1 MTSEEIFLGLLVLFS
16 VLFTAITL
24 WLRTFT
30 EPKVPPPP
38 EPKPS
43 PAALRIPR
51 VSPPGQP
58 RSSRHDVLPGATLK
72 AAEPAATRQ
81 PARAWV
87 GDLQDVRRGM
97 ILMAIL
103 GPCRGLERPGQPPS
117 VPPNSG

>member
-16 VLFTAITL
+16 VLFTTITL

-30 EPKVPPPP
+30 EPKVPPAP

-43 PAALRIPR
+43 PAALRIPP
-51 VSPPGQP
+51 VGPP
-58 RSSRHDVLPGATLK
+58 RSSPRDVLAGSRPR
-72 AAEPAATRQ
+72 AAEPAVTLR

-87 GDLQDVRRGM
+87 GDLQDVRRAM

-117 VPPNSG
+117 ISP

>member
-1 MTSEEIFLGLLVLFS
+1 MTAEEIFLGLLVLFA
-16 VLFTAITL
+16 VLFTAVTL

-30 EPKVPPPP
+30 EPNVPPPP

-43 PAALRIPR
+43 PTAPRIPR
-51 VSPPGQP
+51 VSPPGRP
-58 RSSRHDVLPGATLK
+58 RSSPRDVLAGSPLR
-72 AAEPAATRQ
+72 AAEPVATLR

-103 GPCRGLERPGQPPS
+103 GPCRGLERSGQPPS
-117 VPPNSG
+117 IPP